1 MIGYRRRAP
10 RREQR
15 RFTIREPS
23 MIVLDFME
31 FGNPTDRHFEHR
43 NQPVAQGIGTKYFT
57 LLEAV
62 PLPAIRL
69 EIFEEVELG
78 PHSKVRKPIMIT
90 YDDLTSVSRTNL
102 DEAVRRIILK
112 NEKYF
117 VEFFNIAEP
126 VTLRL
131 HALELLPGI
140 GKKTMKTIIY
150 ERERKRFESFEDIKE
165 RTRIDP
171 VKALTERIINELRG
185 TEKYY
190 LFVKPPHDR
199 QGIYLGYLERVYGEI
214 F

>member
-1 MIGYRRRAP
+1 MIGYRRRTS

-15 RFTIREPS
+15 RFAVKEPS

-43 NQPVAQGIGTKYFT
+43 SQPLAQGIGTKYFT

-78 PHSKVRKPIMIT
+78 PHSKVRRPIIIT

-102 DEAVRRIILK
+102 DEAVKKIILK

-140 GKKTMKTIIY
+140 GKKTMKMIIY
-150 ERERKRFESFEDIKE
+150 ERERKRFESFKDIRE

-190 LFVKPPHDR
+190 LFIKPPHDR
-199 QGIYLGYLERVYGEI
+199 QGIYLGYLERIYGEI